1 MIFGDLFT
9 SKKTLAIR
17 EQTEAI
23 RENTAA
29 LTGNTSAQNANNQ
42 VQNSGN
48 ISGLISNIQRLTAEQ
63 KALAVANGTQLTSWT
78 NLKIGIGS
86 ATKAIGGFLAANPV
100 GTILLIVS
108 AVYGLVK
115 AYDALTI
122 SVEETRERAENL
134 IASYEKA
141 LDEANSNAETVEN
154 LADKYKELSKGVD
167 NLGQN
172 VSLTTDEY
180 KEYNSI
186 VNQIADM
193 FPELISG
200 YTEEGNA
207 ILSLKGNVEQLRDA
221 YKEAQQEAYNMLIAS
236 GKDSDGNDI
245 IKNFNNQIFGAQTF
259 TNVDHIYG
267 RETVGLQGTVDILKD
282 IQKITSATD
291 FKEYINSTRE
301 LVNFNSDQLEEA
313 FSETGLNDLIYRD
326 FVENPLTDKDLADIK
341 GNIQAVIQSY
351 EMEINAALKDVQS
364 LANAYLNTNPK
375 YDELDSETKNVASI
389 IVNSLDRNIASEFN
403 KASDVGAY
411 VDNILDLIS
420 TDETFKNALTD
431 LLTLDTSS
439 ISLNDATKAI
449 DRYLNIISNKLNQDK
464 EDLKIS
470 LGFSDL
476 FEMDEKVDN
485 EIANSVKYFKNKF
498 GKELGD
504 IELSELENTI
514 SNFFEAQSIDSDD
527 EIALW
532 VKIREKIDDLNLA
545 MEEYI
550 KQKNQ
555 MDDSSVE
562 ISFGDAFTKLDEMTS
577 ALDALD
583 EAYSK
588 FADSDVDTNITFDDL
603 SSLNEEFAN
612 VEGIENY
619 IKAIQDAKGNAEATQ
634 EAFNDLATA
643 YVNQSGILDLV
654 DEGTKNLIQ
663 SMLEERGIAN
673 ANELIQIKLAESKA
687 EAAWASQDLSNA
699 TVEEI
704 NALANEVGA
713 TGEAADAFELYL
725 VQKMLAEAAIDVNG
739 DISNLAKVVESLGI
753 ATKSWQTYYKAK
765 REIDILNSAEQTTLS
780 NGNTFYKVE
789 RNGTTKWYGQS
800 YYDKQ
805 LKKQE
810 EALKEYQSELEQQQE
825 ALLDVQYS
833 GGAATQKA
841 QGSSDKEPTIFD
853 SAAESV
859 NNLKNQLEDLN
870 DVLDKTDPYS
880 QKLPILQALI
890 NKQQEYNNALQ
901 NQAAVYKTEYDN
913 ALAALPEE
921 WQQRITGYETFSID
935 VVPENLQDAVENAQT
950 YRDKWNEVNDAIR
963 QGNSDLKD
971 QNSILQEL
979 AQTKLDNE
987 IGLIEN
993 NVSDIQNQID
1003 LIESLDLHATEDQY
1017 RELISSMDSEIG
1029 LLNSKLQGYYAQ
1041 LYELEA
1047 SGATD
1052 SDEYY
1057 ETADAIQ
1064 ECEDSIYECIQN
1076 QYEWNQAMLEI
1087 PLDYLE
1093 EVNDELNEELESLQE
1108 IQSNYDSAISGVV
1121 SYIEE
1126 QIEKQEE
1133 LREAEEEAYQAQ
1145 IDAVQDEID
1154 LANDQIDATNDL
1166 IDSLNEQIEA
1176 IEKQKELK
1184 QEQIDA
1190 VQDEIDALQKANEE
1204 RKEQLNLEE
1213 KQYNLERARNQKTNR
1228 IYREGQGFVYEADQ
1242 DAIRDAQDELDDAL
1256 FDKQISDLEDIIDG
1270 YEDEMGAYDD
1280 QIEGIEDQI
1289 EGYDDI
1295 IEGLNEKIDELN
1307 EKIEGIEETRDEI
1320 LQTYDDEIERLQGIA
1335 DSWNDIASSLQRY
1348 KDMLMA
1354 DQVLGSG
1361 WQDRVTSGDTSDLDN
1376 MTGKYEENDRQQTW
1390 VEKQIEDNEKL
1401 IDSVER
1407 YIDAWQQGEIE
1418 IDEALESINDI
1429 VGDIYPEINSNNERV
1444 ESILAYQDQWTSAR
1458 FSVEEDIAATNEAT
1472 ANNDPELTATEQRRA
1487 AAQAYA
1493 NQWATSVLSV
1503 QGSLSQITTAQQNAT
1518 NSEDTMLQ
1526 QRITNLGNFRD
1537 SYKSIGAEIAS
1548 SCDSIIE
1555 SCNDAIRALK
1565 RLEKAENGSSSDD
1578 DNLKYLPFGYAKGTK
1593 SAKPGLHPVAEKDKP
1608 EIIINNDGT
1617 SLLAKKET
1625 YYPFKGG
1632 ETVIDANDT
1641 QDILEMKGLK
1651 PLSQSDLMFSEDKMN
1666 LFYNMKQDM
1675 VPKFASSGTYLKDV
1689 FNSKMP
1695 VFTTNNRT
1703 DKQGDVNVQISNI
1716 TLPNV
1721 KDADSFVQE
1730 LSSGRIKAAVNQ
1742 RLHKK

>member
-1 MIFGDLFT
+1 MIFNFGQVT
-9 SKKTLAIR
+9 SNIDQLVKKYKDYNLETSIAKMMIDGIGEAEMEATLVKQGYNAELVK
-17 EQTEAI
+17 EQILILKTNAEKATSVTTT
-23 RENTAA
+23 NA
-29 LTGNTSAQNANNQ
+29 LTGATSKLTIASKALNVALSTFGGVIAGIAINALLTKVYDLVTAQKELEEATKNATEELNNTERSIEDYVERYEDLYKALNNAKDNEEETYKVKQQLLELQKQLNEEFGDAYGKINLVADAYSNATDKIRQYSTAANEEYYRENVKGIENAERKMTEKDYYNLGGSSFFYSLSDESGIGKEIANIVKQFSDNGMYYNASNGNFTIKLSADATTAKETIDAFMKELIELQKRYNED
-42 VQNSGN
+42 SSEYN
-48 ISGLISNIQRLTAEQ
+48 ILNGIIEKSSSGLKDAKEIIDEFGETAKRGFLHDIEQDSGLSSEYNKLTKAVENYNDAVLKSEDPLNDDNVRSAYNNLKTIRDGIEENSDAWEKYKIVIDDVLSDVDTRSFDFIEEISNNSSLQDAIESFKGKTDTELKSIIDALETDGDIENPFNSLIETAEE
-63 KALAVANGTQLTSWT
+63 
-78 NLKIGIGS
+78 
-86 ATKAIGGFLAANPV
+86 
-100 GTILLIVS
+100 
-108 AVYGLVK
+108 YGL
-115 AYDALTI
+115 TI
-122 SVEETRERAENL
+122 EEV
-134 IASYEKA
+134 I
-141 LDEANSNAETVEN
+141 DVF
-154 LADKYKELSKGVD
+154 KELGIVQSQVESK
-167 NLGQN
+167 
-172 VSLTTDEY
+172 
-180 KEYNSI
+180 
-186 VNQIADM
+186 
-193 FPELISG
+193 
-200 YTEEGNA
+200 
-207 ILSLKGNVEQLRDA
+207 
-221 YKEAQQEAYNMLIAS
+221 
-236 GKDSDGNDI
+236 DI
-245 IKNFNNQIFGAQTF
+245 IKS
-259 TNVDHIYG
+259 
-267 RETVGLQGTVDILKD
+267 
-282 IQKITSATD
+282 TS
-291 FKEYINSTRE
+291 F
-301 LVNFNSDQLEEA
+301 
-313 FSETGLNDLIYRD
+313 
-326 FVENPLTDKDLADIK
+326 
-341 GNIQAVIQSY
+341 
-351 EMEINAALKDVQS
+351 
-364 LANAYLNTNPK
+364 
-375 YDELDSETKNVASI
+375 
-389 IVNSLDRNIASEFN
+389 
-403 KASDVGAY
+403 
-411 VDNILDLIS
+411 
-420 TDETFKNALTD
+420 
-431 LLTLDTSS
+431 
-439 ISLNDATKAI
+439 NDAI
-449 DRYLNIISNKLNQDK
+449 
-464 EDLKIS
+464 
-470 LGFSDL
+470 
-476 FEMDEKVDN
+476 
-485 EIANSVKYFKNKF
+485 
-498 GKELGD
+498 
-504 IELSELENTI
+504 
-514 SNFFEAQSIDSDD
+514 
-527 EIALW
+527 
-532 VKIREKIDDLNLA
+532 
-545 MEEYI
+545 
-550 KQKNQ
+550 
-555 MDDSSVE
+555 
-562 ISFGDAFTKLDEMTS
+562 TKLDAMTS
-577 ALDALD
+577 NLDALD
-583 EAYSK
+583 EAYAK
-588 FADSDVDTNITFDDL
+588 FADGDTDTNITFDDL
-603 SSLNEEFAN
+603 SALNEEFADL
-612 VEGIENY
+612 EGIENY
-619 IKAIQDAKGNAEATQ
+619 IKAIQDAKGNAEETQ
-634 EAFNDLATA
+634 KAFNDLATA

-654 DEGTKNLIQ
+654 NEETKSLIQ

-673 ANELIQIKLAESKA
+673 ANELVQIGLAQSKA
-687 EAAWASQDLSNA
+687 EAAWASQDLNNA

-841 QGSSDKEPTIFD
+841 QGSSGGGSDKEPTIFD

-921 WQQRITGYETFSID
+921 WQQRIVGSETFSID
-935 VVPENLQDAVENAQT
+935 VVPENLKEAVENAQT

-1017 RELISSMDSEIG
+1017 RELIFSMDSEIG

-1076 QYEWNQAMLEI
+1076 QYEWNQAILEI

-1093 EVNDELNEELESLQE
+1093 KVNDELNEELESLQE

-1295 IEGLNEKIDELN
+1295 IKGLNEKIDELN

-1335 DSWNDIASSLQRY
+1335 DSWNDIVSSLQRY

-1675 VPKFASSGTYLKDV
+1675 VPKFASSGAYLKDV

>member
-1 MIFGDLFT
+1 MIGNNLSEIFSNYFNTSSLNVNDGINIPLSIDIGDVSYKQIRELAKEYEGVSGSLT
-9 SKKTLAIR
+9 ALSLKQKKYSDEVIKATLAEQGYGDAISENILKQIESADVTDDNVKKTNSLIASKKALSIA
-17 EQTEAI
+17 QGVL
-23 RENTAA
+23 NTA
-29 LTGNTSAQNANNQ
+29 LNVGIT
-42 VQNSGN
+42 
-48 ISGLISNIQRLTAEQ
+48 LL
-63 KALAVANGTQLTSWT
+63 LAMV
-78 NLKIGIGS
+78 
-86 ATKAIGGFLAANPV
+86 ATKAVEWVSSLSKNHEELANAVRESYNEYEGLTSEIESINTELEETGRRIDELNAKESLTLVEQDELSKLKESNNELERKLKIQEALAEEAKREANEDAKTFFEQEV
-100 GTILLIVS
+100 AYEYNDNSGQFVSETGNIIEITTSQIERYLEFQEKLEKAEEELAKINDVSSAEYKRKQEEIDNYSSSLEDLNDVIYDNIREFQEFDGALLSDDVISKGYIKQLDDLYAKFDQMSYNYGNSAENKIEGILSKPTLEGVKDE
-108 AVYGLVK
+108 LVK
-115 AYDALTI
+115 LGEEGQLSVDVISNKFGTLKTYVEDAGLSVQNLYDHIMAIANAGSINFNVLRDQMYDQLVAPETNILWRNSLNEQFNDWYKSLDNEELEILYSIKANTDTSSWTIEDFDKKIKEIKESKIEPEVNVKTDQISKINELSEGFESLDKIMASIKDADNPFDYALLDDENFKETFSVLGESYENFIETI
-122 SVEETRERAENL
+122 SNSPKDINECQSAFNDLVSVWLNSSGVLDGITEGTASLTEAMLRNMGIVNANEIVTRELVANQK
-134 IASYEKA
+134 IATLTTKESQQAA
-141 LDEANSNAETVEN
+141 LDEALALVEEGEQLDYTTQRVIEYVLEKQMANSNI
-154 LADKYKELSKGVD
+154 LD
-167 NLGQN
+167 
-172 VSLTTDEY
+172 TT
-180 KEYNSI
+180 
-186 VNQIADM
+186 A
-193 FPELISG
+193 
-200 YTEEGNA
+200 
-207 ILSLKGNVEQLRDA
+207 
-221 YKEAQQEAYNMLIAS
+221 
-236 GKDSDGNDI
+236 
-245 IKNFNNQIFGAQTF
+245 
-259 TNVDHIYG
+259 
-267 RETVGLQGTVDILKD
+267 D
-282 IQKITSATD
+282 IQNIKALIEACGGGVTALQALYNAKSG
-291 FKEYINSTRE
+291 
-301 LVNFNSDQLEEA
+301 VFNSDMGLSNDEMKA
-313 FSETGLNDLIYRD
+313 LTSYNLTGNLPLNPEDALDLQNAKNKYD
-326 FVENPLTDKDLADIK
+326 TYVNNTYQDALD
-341 GNIQAVIQSY
+341 
-351 EMEINAALKDVQS
+351 EINAA
-364 LANAYLNTNPK
+364 
-375 YDELDSETKNVASI
+375 
-389 IVNSLDRNIASEFN
+389 
-403 KASDVGAY
+403 
-411 VDNILDLIS
+411 
-420 TDETFKNALTD
+420 
-431 LLTLDTSS
+431 
-439 ISLNDATKAI
+439 
-449 DRYLNIISNKLNQDK
+449 
-464 EDLKIS
+464 
-470 LGFSDL
+470 
-476 FEMDEKVDN
+476 
-485 EIANSVKYFKNKF
+485 
-498 GKELGD
+498 
-504 IELSELENTI
+504 
-514 SNFFEAQSIDSDD
+514 
-527 EIALW
+527 
-532 VKIREKIDDLNLA
+532 
-545 MEEYI
+545 
-550 KQKNQ
+550 
-555 MDDSSVE
+555 
-562 ISFGDAFTKLDEMTS
+562 
-577 ALDALD
+577 
-583 EAYSK
+583 
-588 FADSDVDTNITFDDL
+588 FD
-603 SSLNEEFAN
+603 
-612 VEGIENY
+612 
-619 IKAIQDAKGNAEATQ
+619 
-634 EAFNDLATA
+634 
-643 YVNQSGILDLV
+643 
-654 DEGTKNLIQ
+654 
-663 SMLEERGIAN
+663 
-673 ANELIQIKLAESKA
+673 
-687 EAAWASQDLSNA
+687 
-699 TVEEI
+699 
-704 NALANEVGA
+704 
-713 TGEAADAFELYL
+713 
-725 VQKMLAEAAIDVNG
+725 
-739 DISNLAKVVESLGI
+739 NLAKVNTANYTGG
-753 ATKSWQTYYKAK
+753 TKTNK
-765 REIDILNSAEQTTLS
+765 
-780 NGNTFYKVE
+780 G
-789 RNGTTKWYGQS
+789 GGG
-800 YYDKQ
+800 
-805 LKKQE
+805 
-810 EALKEYQSELEQQQE
+810 
-825 ALLDVQYS
+825 S
-833 GGAATQKA
+833 G
-841 QGSSDKEPTIFD
+841 SDKAPTMFD

-880 QKLPILQALI
+880 QKLPVIQALI